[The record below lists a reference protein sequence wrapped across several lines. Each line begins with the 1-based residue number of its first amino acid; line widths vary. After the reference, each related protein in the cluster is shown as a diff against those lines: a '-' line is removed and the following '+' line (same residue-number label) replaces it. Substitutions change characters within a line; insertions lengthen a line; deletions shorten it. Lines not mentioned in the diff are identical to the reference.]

1 MYILTINTGNVTE
14 GNDNKDS
21 NSDENSFSSDA
32 EGKKRGGEKELLMA
46 LNFGDKQSFLFS
58 VLLRGR
64 LFLRIRF
71 RRESNGDEDES
82 TSNSRNF
89 LRLRK

>member
-58 VLLRGR
+58 VLVISAIRQTMKNSNHGSLRFA
-64 LFLRIRF
+64 L
-71 RRESNGDEDES
+71 
-82 TSNSRNF
+82 
-89 LRLRK
+89 